1 MEIKDVLEM
10 GRRLRNW
17 GRWGPEDELG
27 TLNFITPEKIV
38 EACRL
43 VKRGKAFALAI
54 PFDSRGPQTGGGG
67 RINPLHV
74 MLATG
79 ADAAVGA
86 QDRIPGGFRY
96 ADDLVIMPL
105 QCATQW
111 DALAHVFY
119 DDQMYN
125 GYDVRLVTAFG
136 ARRNSID
143 KMKDRIVSRGVLLD
157 IPRHKGLDWLEPGY
171 PITPEDLD
179 GAAGRQGVAVG
190 TGDILLVRTG
200 HMALCRSRGNW
211 EGFAGGDAP
220 GLALSTAPW
229 LHEKQVAGVAT
240 DTWGV
245 EVRPNEPPNTFQ
257 PLHMVLIRDMGL
269 LLGEIFYLDELAE
282 DCAADGAYE
291 FLLVAP
297 PIPFTGA
304 VGSPVNPIALK

>member
-1 MEIKDVLEM
+1 MDINDVLEM

-17 GRWGPEDELG
+17 GRWGPDDELG
-27 TLNFITPEKIV
+27 TLNFITPEKV
-38 EACRL
+38 VRACHL
-43 VKRGKAFALAI
+43 AKRGKSFGLAI
-54 PFDSRGPQTGGGG
+54 PFDSRGPQAGGGA
-67 RINPLHV
+67 RFNPVHV
-74 MLATG
+74 MVATG
-79 ADAAVGA
+79 TDAAAGA
-86 QDRIPGGFRY
+86 QDGIPGGFRY

-111 DALAHVFY
+111 DSLAHVFY
-119 DDQMYN
+119 DGQMYN
-125 GYDVRLVTAFG
+125 GYDARQVTARG
-136 ARRNSID
+136 AARNSID
-143 KMKDRIVSRGVLLD
+143 KMKERIVSRGVLLD
-157 IPRHKGLDWLEPGY
+157 IPRYKGLDWLEPGY

-179 GAAGRQGVAVG
+179 GTAGRQGVAVES
-190 TGDILLVRTG
+190 GDILLVRTG
-200 HMALCRSRGNW
+200 HMALCRSRGGW

-229 LHEKQVAGVAT
+229 LHDKQVAAVAT

-282 DCAADGAYE
+282 DCAADGTHE

>member
-1 MEIKDVLEM
+1 MDMNDVLEM
-10 GRRLRNW
+10 GGRLRNW
-17 GRWGPEDELG
+17 GRWGSDDELG
-27 TLNFITPEKIV
+27 TLNFITPDKIV
-38 EACRL
+38 RACRL
-43 VKRGKAFALAI
+43 VKKGNTFALAI
-54 PFDSRGPQTGGGG
+54 PFDSRGPQTGFGG

-74 MLATG
+74 MLASG
-79 ADAAVGA
+79 ADAVAGA
-86 QDRIPGGFRY
+86 QDLIPGGFRY

-111 DALAHVFY
+111 DALAHVSY
-119 DDQMYN
+119 EGQMYN
-125 GYDVRLVTAFG
+125 GYDARVVTGYG
-136 ARRNSID
+136 AGRNSID
-143 KMKDRIVSRGVLLD
+143 KTKDRIVTRGVLLD
-157 IPRHKGLDWLEPGY
+157 IPRYKGLDWLEPGY

-179 GAAGRQGVAVG
+179 GAAGHQGVVAEA
-190 TGDILLVRTG
+190 GDILLVRTG
-200 HMALCRSRGNW
+200 HMTLCRSRGNW
-211 EGFAGGDAP
+211 EGYAGGDSP

-245 EVRPNEPPNTFQ
+245 EVRPNEPPNSFQ

-269 LLGEIFYLDELAE
+269 LLGEIFHLDELAE
-282 DCAADGAYE
+282 DCAADGTYE

>member
-1 MEIKDVLEM
+1 MEMKDVLEM

-17 GRWGPEDELG
+17 GRWGPDDELG
-27 TLNFITPEKIV
+27 TLNFITPEKIAQ
-38 EACRL
+38 ACRL
-43 VKRGKAFALAI
+43 VKKGKAFALAI
-54 PFDSRGPQTGGGG
+54 PFDSRGPQSGGGG

-79 ADAAVGA
+79 ADAAAGA

-96 ADDLVIMPL
+96 TDDLVIMPL

-111 DALAHVFY
+111 DSLAHVFY
-119 DDQMYN
+119 DGQMYN
-125 GYDVRLVTAFG
+125 GYDARLVTAYG
-136 ARRNSID
+136 AGRNSID

-157 IPRHKGLDWLEPGY
+157 MPRYKGLDWLEPGY

-179 GAAGRQGVAVG
+179 GAASRQGVAVEP
-190 TGDILLVRTG
+190 GDILLVRTG
-200 HMALCRSRGNW
+200 HIALCRSRGSW

-220 GLALSTAPW
+220 GLAVSAAPW
-229 LHEKQVAGVAT
+229 LHERQVAAVAT

-245 EVRPNEPPNTFQ
+245 EVRPNEPANSFQ

-282 DCAADGAYE
+282 DCAADGTYE

>member
-1 MEIKDVLEM
+1 MEMKDVLEM

-27 TLNFITPEKIV
+27 TLNFITSEKIV
-38 EACRL
+38 QACRL
-43 VKRGKAFALAI
+43 VKKGKAFALAI
-54 PFDSRGPQTGGGG
+54 PFDNRGPQTGFGG

-74 MLATG
+74 MLASG
-79 ADAAVGA
+79 ADAAAGA
-86 QDRIPGGFRY
+86 QDLIPGGFRY

-111 DALAHVFY
+111 DSLAHVSY
-119 DDQMYN
+119 DGQMYN
-125 GYDVRLVTAFG
+125 GYDARLVTGYG
-136 ARRNSID
+136 AGRNSID

-157 IPRHKGLDWLEPGY
+157 IPRYKGLDWLEPGY

-179 GAAGRQGVAVG
+179 GAAGREGVAVEA
-190 TGDILLVRTG
+190 GDIVLVRTG
-200 HMALCRSRGNW
+200 HMALCHARGSW
-211 EGFAGGDAP
+211 EGYAGGDAP
-220 GLALSTAPW
+220 GLALSTAFW
-229 LHEKQVAGVAT
+229 LQEKQVAAVAT

-245 EVRPNEPPNTFQ
+245 EVRPNEPPNSFQ

-282 DCAADGAYE
+282 DCAADGACE